1 VRHRVLSTCVGLAG
15 LAFLAAGCGDADYS
29 VPSRS
34 VGELKPCK
42 PGLPKPAG
50 FRCGSIEVPFE
61 REDASFGKAT
71 VGFAVRPRDDRDEPS
86 RGAIFAAEGGPGYSS
101 TGTATAY
108 VKLFG
113 DLLTHRELVLVDQR
127 GTGLSEPLRCR
138 DLQQGRGPELLTL
151 AECGS
156 RLGERAGSFRTEA
169 MADDLDD
176 VRKAL
181 EFDQITLY
189 GDSYGSF
196 LAQAYAYRYRDRLNA
211 LVLDSTY
218 LLEGEDPW
226 YPDLPRNG
234 VRSISIACERSK
246 ECSGN
251 ARRRLGRVVEH
262 LRETGRD
269 VGALIDA
276 IAEAGEGTFATDYY
290 LKIDSAGRSLLAGN
304 PAPWRKLTEEDKPA
318 YHHPRFYRRA
328 GELVVGCNDYPMIW
342 DKEADEDERRE
353 QLEQAIRD
361 YDPKAFPPFTPREMA
376 LSSEIGYLEC
386 LTWPE
391 PTELYES
398 PKPEDA
404 KAPDVPTL
412 VVAGELDD
420 ITTPVEGKQVAKQF
434 PNSKYFEARNGGHVV
449 SLYDS
454 HGSAARKIR
463 RFLRR
468 HLRG

>member
-1 VRHRVLSTCVGLAG
+1 VRHRALSTCVGLAG

-86 RGAIFAAEGGPGYSS
+86 RGAIFAAEGGPGYS
-101 TGTATAY
+101 GTATAY

-156 RLGERAGSFRTEA
+156 RLGERAASFRTEA

-304 PAPWRKLTEEDKPA
+304 PAPWRKLTEENKPA

-353 QLEQAIRD
+353 QLDQAIRD

-434 PNSKYFEARNGGHVV
+434 PNSEYFEARNGGHVV